1 MNSHVLINSRPCTRV
16 LNRRR
21 LTWCPTTPEFCLP
34 QGIVLPYRGVS
45 LCSPP
50 GQKGAGTE
58 RSRAST
64 SGNNAGKHEMEA
76 AASPHSWGA
85 GKLVAMQRYLKC
97 FEMDTQCFIL
107 EILSP
112 QCKAPPCSKT
122 AASLTCS
129 PRAAGLLCIVFLIPR
144 P

>member
-1 MNSHVLINSRPCTRV
+1 MLTSHLRDRK
-16 LNRRR
+16 
-21 LTWCPTTPEFCLP
+21 E
-34 QGIVLPYRGVS
+34 Q
-45 LCSPP
+45 
-50 GQKGAGTE
+50 GQKEAGPAPQETT
-58 RSRAST
+58 RH
-64 SGNNAGKHEMEA
+64 NAGKHEMEA

-112 QCKAPPCSKT
+112 QCKAPSCSKT

-129 PRAAGLLCIVFLIPR
+129 PRAAGLL
-144 P
+144 